1 MKTAQELGI
10 KIGDIMMHGK
20 HQVKVINTERVFLSK
35 NMITVNDIKFN
46 KMYYACA
53 DSLTKI

>member
-35 NMITVNDIKFN
+35 NMIAVKDLSLNTT
-46 KMYYACA
+46 YYACA
-53 DSLTKI
+53 DSLTKT